1 MFLKTMK
8 PFQGYTFVI
17 VIYTYDLRIFW
28 DIFTFVT
35 NTMFTQKKTSTKS
48 SNGKRI
54 KGAKLSSRIV
64 LNKLL
69 VVFDGKPLHRDTK
82 YSPH

>member
-1 MFLKTMK
+1 MK
-8 PFQGYTFVI
+8 PFQGYAFVI
-17 VIYTYDLRIFW
+17 VIYDLRIFW

-35 NTMFTQKKTSTKS
+35 NTMFTRKKTSAKS

-54 KGAKLSSRIV
+54 RGAKLSSRIV